1 MGILYYPKSLKE
13 ILVNLDLHINYI
25 FLSSNLTHF
34 ASNFILEYSFVF
46 NSLFYSIHTVSKNLN
61 LGWDESVAE
70 DNKFANTD
78 SVRLENERDRGK
90 N

>member
-1 MGILYYPKSLKE
+1 
-13 ILVNLDLHINYI
+13 
-25 FLSSNLTHF
+25 
-34 ASNFILEYSFVF
+34 
-46 NSLFYSIHTVSKNLN
+46 LN

-90 N
+90 NWNYILFELNGIFYFRNKSPIEKCYSKLIERQI